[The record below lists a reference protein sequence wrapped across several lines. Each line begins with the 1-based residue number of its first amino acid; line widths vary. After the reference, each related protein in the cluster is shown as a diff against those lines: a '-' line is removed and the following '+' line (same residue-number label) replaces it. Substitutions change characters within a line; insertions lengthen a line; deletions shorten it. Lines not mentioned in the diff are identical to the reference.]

1 MPKYFFTAKSQKG
14 ESYSGSREVK
24 DERELARILRQEGY
38 VLISFSPA
46 KEKNYER
53 WPFHIPFLSGVSFKE
68 KMMLA
73 RNLQVMIGAG
83 VSLTR
88 ALRTFSEQSKNKE
101 FKKTLIAVSE
111 EITKGSNLAVALA
124 SYPGIF
130 SALFCNMVKVGEES
144 GTLEKNLGIL
154 ARQMEREYELKSKV
168 KSALVYPAI
177 IVTAMIGIGTAMLIM
192 VVPKLAQT
200 FEELGVELPLTTRI
214 VIFFG
219 TTLAEKWYLVASL
232 VIVLAFFLRIVL
244 KTKKSQKII
253 DILGIKTPVVSQLIK
268 KTHATYTIRTLS
280 SLITA
285 GVSLVRSLEIIS
297 QTIGNFYFQKALQEA
312 IERVKMGE
320 KLSDALKPYQ
330 DLYPLT
336 VVQMIQVGEETGET
350 SKVLE
355 KLSDFF
361 EEEITL
367 ATKNLAAVIEPFL
380 MLLVGGVVG
389 FFAISMLQPMYSMLS
404 SIK

>member
-14 ESYSGSREVK
+14 ESYSGSREDK
-24 DERELARILRQEGY
+24 DDRELAKILRQEGY
-38 VLISFSPA
+38 VLISLSPA
-46 KEKNYER
+46 KERNSKR
-53 WPFHIPFLSGVSFKE
+53 WSFNLPFLGGVSFQE

-73 RNLQVMIGAG
+73 RNLQVMVGAG
-83 VSLTR
+83 VSLPR
-88 ALRTFSEQSKNKE
+88 ALRTFSQQSKNKE

-111 EITKGSNLAVALA
+111 EIIKGSNLAAALA
-124 SYPGIF
+124 GYPGVF

-168 KSALVYPAI
+168 KSALVYPAV
-177 IVTAMIGIGTAMLIM
+177 IVIAMIGIGIAMLIM

-200 FEELGVELPLTTRI
+200 FEELGVELPLTTRMI
-214 VIFFG
+214 IFLG
-219 TTLAEKWYLVASL
+219 TTLAEKWYLAAL
-232 VIVLAFFLRIVL
+232 FVIVLAFFLRIVL

-253 DILGIKTPVVSQLIK
+253 GILGLKMPVFSQLIK

-285 GVSLVRSLEIIS
+285 GVSLARSLEIIS

-312 IERVKMGE
+312 LERVEKGE

-330 DLYPLT
+330 DLYSLT
-336 VVQMIQVGEETGET
+336 VIQMIQVGEETGQT

-367 ATKNLAAVIEPFL
+367 ATKNLTAVIEPFL

-389 FFAISMLQPMYSMLS
+389 FFAISMIQPMYSMLS